1 MNRIL
6 WEEQLT
12 PIEADYARWCDE
24 QGALLRSGKLDAI
37 DRENL
42 AEEIESLGRS
52 ERREIEGRLNILLL
66 HLLKRKFQS
75 EKRKSGWKGSI
86 LEARRQ
92 LRRIL
97 AESPSL
103 KNYPAQILREEYEIA
118 RLKAADET
126 GLGEDNFPQEC
137 PFTMDDIF
145 DETFL
150 PADI

>member
-52 ERREIEGRLNILLL
+52 ERREIESRLNILLL
-66 HLLKRKFQS
+66 HLLKWKFQS